1 MKTNGVTLTW
11 KLLTAIGV
19 VFVSG
24 LAARAADNPTALQL
38 VREGDRYVGEQS
50 RDKVVQ
56 IRSERSFGNLH
67 PNIWY
72 VVYHDPTA
80 TLKVTE
86 VKFGAGKMLEV
97 RRPLRLLE
105 PLMGGDSPL
114 DYEKLKFDSD
124 EAINTALK
132 EPLLESVKVT
142 ATQLKLERMG
152 EEAAGV
158 EGHGGPGDAVWK
170 IRLWAKRVGEASRS
184 TDGST
189 DIGEI
194 WVSATDAKVVKVDVH
209 PGRLS

>member
-1 MKTNGVTLTW
+1 MKTPEVILTW
-11 KLLTAIGV
+11 KLLTAMGV
-19 VFVSG
+19 VLVSN
-24 LAARAADNPTALQL
+24 LAARGADNPTAFELL
-38 VREGDRYVGEQS
+38 REGNRYVGEQC

-80 TLKVTE
+80 ALKVTE

-97 RRPLRLLE
+97 RRPRRLAE
-105 PLMGGDSPL
+105 PRTGADLPL
-114 DYEKLKFDSD
+114 NSEKLKFDSD

-132 EPLLESVKVT
+132 EPLLENIRVT
-142 ATQLKLERMG
+142 ATRLKLEPMG
-152 EEAAGV
+152 EEVAGHAAAGQ
-158 EGHGGPGDAVWK
+158 GVWK
-170 IRLWAKRVGEASRS
+170 IELWARRIGEASRS

-194 WVSATDAKVVKVDVH
+194 WVSATDGKVVKVDVH